1 MGKNISKSLSSKY
14 SQKILDHT
22 KKSVTAAPKTAWKR
36 AIGNKIAEKIIRVS
50 KTSSKNN
57 PETNEEEIF
66 REKFIPSELRQKLLM
81 I

>member
-14 SQKILDHT
+14 RQKILDHA
-22 KKSVTAAPKTAWKR
+22 KKSVTAAPKTASKR
-36 AIGNKIAEKIIRVS
+36 AIGNKIADKITRVS